1 MLPRASLLVALCA
14 SACAGSSPAPSPVVM
29 SIDVPPTLDVPPSVD
44 VSVPSDV
51 LARCEASTTIV
62 SFSTSD
68 GVRLEADLATPG
80 LARGPGVILLHMIPP
95 SNDRSNYPRDV
106 VEALVARGVTVL
118 NVDRRGAGNS
128 DGVARDAYL
137 GPGGARDVRA
147 AFEFLRAQPC
157 AVDPSRVVLVGA
169 SNGSASVVDYV
180 VAADND
186 DTRPAG
192 IVFLTGGTYT
202 EAQTRYAAHRDRL
215 EATPTLFVYSRVERA
230 WSAGLQPDAPTRW
243 TFREYDPGAHGT
255 GMFATQ
261 PGVVDVIAD
270 FVVAARL

>member
-1 MLPRASLLVALCA
+1 VNNDVP
-14 SACAGSSPAPSPVVM
+14 PT
-29 SIDVPPTLDVPPSVD
+29 IDVPPAVDASV
-44 VSVPSDV
+44 SSDV
-51 LARCEASTTIV
+51 LARCEASTAVV
-62 SFSTSD
+62 SFTTSD

-80 LARGPGVILLHMIPP
+80 LAGGPGAILLHMIPP

-137 GPGGARDVRA
+137 GPGGARDVQA

-180 VAADND
+180 VAADD

-192 IVFLTGGTYT
+192 IVFLTSGTYT

-215 EATPTLFVYSRVERA
+215 DATPSLFVYSRVERA
-230 WSAGLQPDAPTRW
+230 WSAALQPGAPARW

-255 GMFATQ
+255 GMFAPQ
-261 PGVVDVIAD
+261 PGVVEVIAD
-270 FVVAARL
+270 FVGAARR